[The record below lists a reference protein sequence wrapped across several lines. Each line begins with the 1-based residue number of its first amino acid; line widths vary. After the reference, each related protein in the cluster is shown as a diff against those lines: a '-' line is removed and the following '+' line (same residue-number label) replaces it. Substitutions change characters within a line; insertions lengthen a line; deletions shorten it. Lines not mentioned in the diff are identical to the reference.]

1 MVAIL
6 GIAVAA
12 ALALLVTGVLASVA
26 IAPARTH
33 LGPEVPAAGL
43 VVLILLAYPVYQFT
57 GATIA
62 TPTVI
67 GGVVL
72 MGVVAAIRWLR
83 LEPAERRIPLPS
95 RALVA
100 TVVIGGV
107 TSLILLIPIL
117 RAGFPTTVGWMNWDA
132 WGYAGT
138 IEWLQNH
145 GARGATADPLN
156 PVSFPAWS
164 NDSLGFPIG
173 IESVLASLAFVTRR
187 LGFEA
192 AGPALALGGLV
203 ATSGWMTLALASG
216 LRRPGWL
223 VAVAAAV
230 AGLSPMV
237 LVTSVQVYANQFVS
251 LSLWPFAV
259 GLTMLALRRPAAS
272 RCIAAGAALGAVMSV
287 YPTMLIWTLP
297 AVIGVAIGA
306 VWFIGWTMP
315 AVKSVALALVAVGV
329 VAVVVAPLQL
339 ATAIHN
345 LLFVSGKTGNPGF
358 AELSGRTLTEIG
370 LGTWFPIGDAKGWT
384 SLALTIVVVIG
395 IGLAAALLAD
405 RSARSAWIP
414 LVVAVALPGAAIA
427 TIYTTSDPYP
437 YGAYKAIVTGG
448 ALVMGVVV
456 VCLAAHGERRPGLA
470 GVGVTLIAVA
480 WIPQVSGLLESASS
494 EQGTGFRAADVR
506 TIRALGTLPG
516 GSTTLVD
523 GAGESPAA
531 FRARMMMAY
540 GASASAVGPVV
551 GLGTTGSYLT
561 GGGLDQWMPRKPWDY
576 TVTYEGVPLLA
587 RPGSPVWSD
596 PPYAIW
602 RAPRIDVTPWG
613 AGWYPTEQFNGTPYA
628 WLSKP
633 AWLLVSNRTARTQ
646 RVRLSMVLVSAGIP
660 REALIR
666 GGKAA
671 TRAVLPRDQQTS
683 VTLSPVL
690 PARSVTRVH
699 ITASPATPVQVSPS
713 DPRLLMLMV
722 AGVKVETLT

>member
-6 GIAVAA
+6 GIAIAA
-12 ALALLVTGVLASVA
+12 ALALLVTGALTAVA
-26 IAPARTH
+26 IAPERTH
-33 LGPEVPAAGL
+33 LGAEVPAAGL
-43 VVLILLAYPVYQFT
+43 VVLILLSYPPYQFT
-57 GATIA
+57 GAAIA
-62 TPTVI
+62 TPVVI
-67 GGVVL
+67 AGVVL
-72 MGVVAAIRWLR
+72 IGAIALIRWLR
-83 LEPAERRIPLPS
+83 LEPSVRHIPMPS

-100 TVVIGGV
+100 TVVLGGGA
-107 TSLILLIPIL
+107 SLILLIPIL

-145 GARGATADPLN
+145 GARGATADALN

-187 LGFEA
+187 VGFEVT
-192 AGPALALGGLV
+192 GPALALGGLV
-203 ATSGWMTLALASG
+203 ATSGWMTLARASG

-223 VAVAAAV
+223 VALAAAI
-230 AGLSPMV
+230 AGLSPML

-251 LSLWPFAV
+251 LCLWPFAV
-259 GLTMLALRRPAAS
+259 GLTMLALRRPSAL
-272 RCIAAGAALGAVMSV
+272 RCIAAGAALAAVMSV

-297 AVIGVAIGA
+297 AIIGLAIGA
-306 VWFIGWTMP
+306 LWFIGWTLQ
-315 AVKSVALALVAVGV
+315 AVKSVAVALVGVGV
-329 VAVVVAPLQL
+329 VAVVFAPLQL

-384 SLALTIVVVIG
+384 SLALTIVVIIG
-395 IGLAAALLAD
+395 IGLAAASLTD
-405 RSARSAWIP
+405 RAARSAWIP

-437 YGAYKAIVTGG
+437 YGAYKAIITGG
-448 ALVMGVVV
+448 TLVMGTVI
-456 VCLAAHGERRPGLA
+456 VCLAARGERRPVLA
-470 GVGVTLIAVA
+470 GVGVALIAVA
-480 WIPQVSGLLESASS
+480 WVPQVSGLLESASS

-506 TIRALGTLPG
+506 TIRALGTLPE

-540 GASASAVGPVV
+540 GASASAVGPVI

-561 GGGLDQWMPRKPWDY
+561 GGGLDQWVPRTPWNY

-587 RPGSPVWSD
+587 RSGSPVWSD

-613 AGWYPTEQFNGTPYA
+613 SGWYPTEQFNGTPYA

-633 AWLLVSNRTARTQ
+633 AWLLVSNRSARTQ
-646 RVRLSMVLVSAGIP
+646 RARLSMTLVSAGVP

-666 GGKAA
+666 GGTAA
-671 TRAVLPRDQQTS
+671 TRATVPRDQQTR
-683 VTLSPVL
+683 VTLLPVL

-699 ITASPATPVQVSPS
+699 ITANPPTPVQVNPS

-722 AGVKVETLT
+722 AGVKVETPA